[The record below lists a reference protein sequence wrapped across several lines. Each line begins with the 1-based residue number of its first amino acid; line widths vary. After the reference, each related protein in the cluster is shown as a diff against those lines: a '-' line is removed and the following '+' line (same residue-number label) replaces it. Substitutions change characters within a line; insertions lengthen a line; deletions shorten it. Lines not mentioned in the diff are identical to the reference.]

1 MSSPVRRDTRRYR
14 RRILAF
20 CAAIATI
27 GFVVTAPIYLDRV
40 ETDLE
45 TRVPDELADAGY
57 PGLIATF
64 SGQDGT
70 ISCEAPLTDPE
81 AARQAAYEVWGVR
94 AIELDRTCRVNTA
107 PDTGSAAATTTDA
120 ETPDTGVTSTAD
132 SNEPTPSPTTTVPT
146 STTSPSEPA
155 FATVADAV
163 AGSPQLSL
171 LAVLLQEAGLIAEF
185 GDPSADPVTVF
196 AATDDAFEALPA
208 DVLAEIRED
217 TELLRSLV
225 YHHTADGRLAS
236 DEFTAGPVEMT
247 DGTTLELD
255 ADVPSIAGATI
266 SVVDIDAGNGIVH
279 MIDEVIFPDDFGVG
293 AAAMAEV
300 GAAYDGTELRLTG
313 TVATEV
319 VRSTLLGAAGDGI
332 EVIDELGVDPDT
344 GIDADVG
351 DRIAALISVSTA
363 ELLEA
368 SIAFDGEVL
377 MVTGTAP
384 SEAARAAVGEA
395 ADRVDAT
402 VDIAVDEPAE
412 PRPEPEPDPAA
423 GVEAL
428 LNAYVD
434 ANPILFQASSALITD
449 ESQPVLDRIAEIIG
463 DADDVTITVEGHT
476 DSDGDPDENLTL
488 SRLRALSVE
497 RALIERGIDDT
508 VIEIEG
514 IGSEQPILVDG
525 VEDKSASRRV
535 EFRVVTV
542 S

>member
-14 RRILAF
+14 RRILAI
-20 CAAIATI
+20 CAAITTV

-40 ETDLE
+40 ESDLE

-57 PGLIATF
+57 PGLAASF

-70 ISCEAPLTDPE
+70 LYCEAPLTDPE
-81 AARQAAYEVWGVR
+81 AARQAAYDIWGVR

-107 PDTGSAAATTTDA
+107 GDDEAAADGA
-120 ETPDTGVTSTAD
+120 DTLAAAVEPAD
-132 SNEPTPSPTTTVPT
+132 STEPTPPSTTAPT

-163 AGSPQLSL
+163 VGSPQLSL

-185 GDPSADPVTVF
+185 GDPSGDPITLF

-225 YHHTADGRLAS
+225 FHHTADGRLAS
-236 DEFTAGPVEMT
+236 DEFETGPVDML
-247 DGTTLELD
+247 DGAMLDLD
-255 ADVPSIAGATI
+255 AEVPSIAGATI

-279 MIDEVIFPDDFGVG
+279 MIDEVVFPDDFGVG
-293 AAAMAEV
+293 AAAMAEA
-300 GAAYDGTELRLTG
+300 GAAYDGARVRLTG

-319 VRSTLLGAAGDGI
+319 IRSSLLGSAADGV
-332 EVIDELGVDPDT
+332 EVVDELGVDPDT

-351 DRIAALISVSTA
+351 DRMAALISSSTA
-363 ELLEA
+363 QLLEA
-368 SIAFDGEVL
+368 SIAFDGETLAVD
-377 MVTGTAP
+377 GTAP
-384 SEAARAAVGEA
+384 STAARDVVAEVA
-395 ADRVDAT
+395 ADVDASAEL
-402 VDIAVDEPAE
+402 AVEAPPE
-412 PRPEPEPDPAA
+412 PEPEPDPAA
-423 GVEAL
+423 DVETL
-428 LNAYVD
+428 LNAYVA
-434 ANPILFQASSALITD
+434 ANPILFQPSSALITD
-449 ESQPVLDRIAEIIG
+449 ESAPALDRIADIIG
-463 DADDVTITVEGHT
+463 AADGVVITIEGHT
-476 DSDGDPDENLTL
+476 DSDGDPDENLVL

-497 RALIERGIDDT
+497 RALIERGIADD
-508 VIEIEG
+508 VIEYEG
-514 IGSEQPILVDG
+514 FGSEQPVLVDG
-525 VEDKSASRRV
+525 VEDKAASRRV